1 VSAAAVWLRLFA
13 AWWLAGDVVRNGAET
28 GMWEPP
34 DSRNEQQEMP
44 VRTRS
49 TGWLAWSLWG
59 LTMVLEVAAIWL
71 WLRNRS
77 LGGGYFAPQ
86 VFLVPGFATVGAV
99 IAARRANRV
108 GWLFVGLGL
117 VAALHALSMAYG
129 ERITLLGPGSL
140 PAGSLANGLGG
151 FLWPVNYLLFGL
163 VLLLFPDGRLPSPR
177 WRPAA
182 RLIVG
187 SWCLSIIF
195 NMLGPSEEHP
205 EGLLL
210 PQPALNLLTNLVNIA
225 ALVGLV
231 VMMAAPFLRFRQAS
245 YHQRQQLK
253 WVAYIAL
260 LSMLAAFA
268 GVGLSRLLP
277 AAGVLGALGVLG
289 IAVGIP
295 VAVAVAI
302 LRHRLY
308 DIDRLIN
315 RTLVYGLLTAIL
327 GLGYAGVV
335 LILGEVFGGI
345 GTEPPSWAV
354 AGATLA
360 MAALF
365 QPARRRIQT
374 AVDRRFNRRKY
385 NAATTIEIFSARLR
399 DQVDLDTLTTELLA
413 VTDKTMQPTTVSL
426 WLRPP
431 DEVAGAHAP
440 RWDY

>member
-1 VSAAAVWLRLFA
+1 
-13 AWWLAGDVVRNGAET
+13 
-28 GMWEPP
+28 MWEPP
-34 DSRNEQQEMP
+34 DSWNEHQEMP

-49 TGWLAWSLWG
+49 TGWLVRSLWA
-59 LTMVLEVAAIWL
+59 LTMALEVTAIWL
-71 WLRNRS
+71 WLGNRS

-86 VFLVPGFATVGAV
+86 VFLVPGFATVGAL

-108 GWLFVGLGL
+108 GWLFVALGL
-117 VAALHALSMAYG
+117 AAALQACSGAYG
-129 ERITLLGPGSL
+129 ERVTLVGPGSL

-177 WRPAA
+177 WRLAA

-195 NMLGPSEEHP
+195 NVLAPSEEHP
-205 EGLLL
+205 GGLLL
-210 PQPALNLLTNLVNIA
+210 PQPAVQLLTNLVNIA
-225 ALVGLV
+225 ALLGLV
-231 VMMAAPFLRFRQAS
+231 VMMAAPFLRFRRAS
-245 YHQRQQLK
+245 YQQRQQLK
-253 WVAYIAL
+253 WVAYITL
-260 LSMLAAFA
+260 LSMLSTFA
-268 GVGLSRLLP
+268 GIGLSRLLP
-277 AAGVLGALGVLG
+277 AAGALGALGVLG

-315 RTLVYGLLTAIL
+315 RTLVYALLTATL

-335 LILGEVFGGI
+335 LVLGEVFGGV
-345 GTEPPSWAV
+345 GAEPPNWAV

-365 QPARRRIQT
+365 RPARRRTQ
-374 AVDRRFNRRKY
+374 AVVDRRFNRRKY
-385 NAATTIEIFSARLR
+385 NAATTIETFSARLR
-399 DQVDLDTLTTELLA
+399 DQVDLDTLTTELLV
-413 VTDKTMQPTTVSL
+413 VTDKTMQPTTVSV

-431 DEVAGAHAP
+431 NKVSKAHAP
-440 RWDY
+440 HWDY